1 MQKHFVGI
9 MAYQGSGH
17 LFARAFDSLNIN
29 YKFIRCISDLSD
41 GLTVLIMPG
50 GESSVQADYL
60 KKYGFVDVIKSL
72 KIKVFGVCAGMILLS
87 SYKSKLFEGFG
98 LLDVDLERNFY
109 GAQIASGFY
118 KSQNDDEICFIRAP
132 AISKINDSKIE
143 ILDIY
148 DNRPILIKKD
158 NFYAASFHPEIN
170 NDGKYGLLH
179 NFCYRQKRKK

>member
-72 KIKVFGVCAGMILLS
+72 KIIF
-87 SYKSKLFEGFG
+87 F
-98 LLDVDLERNFY
+98 D
-109 GAQIASGFY
+109 
-118 KSQNDDEICFIRAP
+118 
-132 AISKINDSKIE
+132 
-143 ILDIY
+143 
-148 DNRPILIKKD
+148 
-158 NFYAASFHPEIN
+158 
-170 NDGKYGLLH
+170 
-179 NFCYRQKRKK
+179 